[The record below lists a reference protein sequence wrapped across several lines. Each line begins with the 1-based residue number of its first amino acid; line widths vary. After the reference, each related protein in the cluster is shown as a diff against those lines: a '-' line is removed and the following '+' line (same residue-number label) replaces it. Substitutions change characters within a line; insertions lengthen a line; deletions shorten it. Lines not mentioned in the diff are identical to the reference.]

1 MSNTTDDRDTWQA
14 VIDAHPLESH
24 DLKEWLRYGVALLQT
39 IEPGP
44 NVGKQLQQAALA
56 FLQAQKEGA
65 TTEQVA
71 STQRQSVVISLRK
84 AISLAGMCTDS
95 QNQDPE
101 IQGQVTH
108 NNSTPLEDGSFSR
121 LIQILVDLYSLQ
133 PPHDADTD
141 HRSQLLALKQQLR
154 ERGIAIRGVQLA
166 LMHAR
171 QAESNLSNDSI
182 EEVLRFLS

>member
-24 DLKEWLRYGVALLQT
+24 DLEEWLRYGMALLQT

-44 NVGKQLQQAALA
+44 DVGKQLQQAALA
-56 FLQAQKEGA
+56 FVQAQKEGA

-71 STQRQSVVISLRK
+71 AAQRQSVVISLME
-84 AISLAGMCTDS
+84 ALSLAGMSTDP
-95 QNQDPE
+95 QNQDPD
-101 IQGQVTH
+101 IQGPATFK
-108 NNSTPLEDGSFSR
+108 NSTPLGDSSFSR

-141 HRSQLLALKQQLR
+141 HLSQLLALKQQLR

-166 LMHAR
+166 LLHAG
-171 QAESNLSNDSI
+171 QVETNLSKDSI
-182 EEVLRFLS
+182 EHVLQLLS